1 MATKKSVAGKA
12 ARAESVSLRVQGI
25 AAILFGVLA
34 VGWPGLTVELLVLL
48 FALFLLVDGLVLLV
62 MGLMRRKSAR
72 KAALMAVLG
81 LLQLG
86 LGAVL
91 LPRPEAGFDT
101 LVIILGLALIARG
114 LFALLHSFTDDQS
127 SYLRTMHGALAV
139 LGVGIGV
146 AVLLL
151 PLGASLAFILML
163 GLYALVAGV
172 TMLAMSADIGKRL
185 KKS

>member
-1 MATKKSVAGKA
+1 MASVTKA
-12 ARAESVSLRVQGI
+12 ARAESLSLRMQGI
-25 AAILFGVLA
+25 AAILLGIIA

-62 MGLMRRKSAR
+62 MGLKRRKSAR
-72 KAALMAVLG
+72 KAVLLAMLG

-91 LPRPEAGFDT
+91 LPRPEAGFNT
-101 LVIILGLALIARG
+101 LTLILGLALIARG
-114 LFALLHSFTDDQS
+114 LFALLHAFTDDQT
-127 SYLRTMHGALAV
+127 SYLRTMHGALAA

-146 AVLLL
+146 AVVLL
-151 PLGASLAFILML
+151 PVGASLAFVLML

-172 TMLAMSADIGKRL
+172 TMLAMSADLSKKGKRR
-185 KKS
+185 